1 MTTELEEGWDD
12 AACLGSYDAFES
24 WLERRGLERFA
35 EHGKQHQSYEKWIA
49 YKLGNNVLDGQ
60 ARVASENF
68 LRKCG
73 WQEIGGAWQ
82 YVRPEPIVVSGDFV
96 AKELAA

>member
-12 AACLGSYDAFES
+12 AACLGSFDSFED

-35 EHGKQHQSYEKWIA
+35 EHGKDHRSYEEWVA
-49 YKLGNNVLDGQ
+49 FKLRNDVLDGQ
-60 ARVASENF
+60 ARIAAENF

-73 WQEIGGAWQ
+73 WQKLDGAWQ
-82 YVRPEPIVVSGDFV
+82 YVRPESIAASGEFV
-96 AKELAA
+96 TREQAA